1 MASRFRS
8 ISKPA
13 FSFLNYSAKTS
24 RISSPPAK
32 SCAHSPFSRQQLSLF
47 FYFSPRFPAPFY
59 VLYNLLRH
67 LFRVS
72 PNLSSLQSLL
82 PLHSAVSSARL
93 TSRLAIGC
101 AFSSKALY
109 QGTLCISIPGV

>member
-24 RISSPPAK
+24 RISSPPAI
-32 SCAHSPFSRQQLSLF
+32 SCAPSPFS
-47 FYFSPRFPAPFY
+47 
-59 VLYNLLRH
+59 
-67 LFRVS
+67 RVS